1 MSYESINIQIRTIR
15 IFRIGFDRCISVGF
29 KPLCRC
35 RKWNN
40 HTIVCNSILC
50 FDVFYWLHFGKKDVI
65 ENEINDIGF
74 RWHFTTYL
82 LYNGVK
88 IVSYYVG
95 LLNTGSLKAIGF
107 TALFWGIGLLIH
119 FVFFVIAQRNSIK
132 GYDKDEIFN

>member
-1 MSYESINIQIRTIR
+1 MKVLTFRLGQFAFFGLILTV
-15 IFRIGFDRCISVGF
+15 IFRLVLSLCANVENGIII
-29 KPLCRC
+29 PLCA
-35 RKWNN
+35 
-40 HTIVCNSILC
+40 IA
-50 FDVFYWLHFGKKDVI
+50 YWGLMFFIGWHFGKKDVI

-95 LLNTGSLKAIGF
+95 LNTGSLKTIGL
-107 TALFWGIGLLIH
+107 TALFWGIGLLVH

>member
-1 MSYESINIQIRTIR
+1 MKVLT
-15 IFRIGFDRCISVGF
+15 FRLGQFAFFGLVLTVAFRLVLSLCADVENGIII
-29 KPLCRC
+29 PLCAIAYC
-35 RKWNN
+35 ALMFFIGW
-40 HTIVCNSILC
+40 
-50 FDVFYWLHFGKKDVI
+50 HFGNKDVI

>member
-1 MSYESINIQIRTIR
+1 MKVLT
-15 IFRIGFDRCISVGF
+15 FRLGQFAFFGLVLTVAFRLVLSLCADVENGIII
-29 KPLCRC
+29 PLCAIAYC
-35 RKWNN
+35 ALMFLIGW
-40 HTIVCNSILC
+40 
-50 FDVFYWLHFGKKDVI
+50 HFGKKDVI

>member
-1 MSYESINIQIRTIR
+1 MKVLT
-15 IFRIGFDRCISVGF
+15 FRLGQFAFFGLVLTVAFRLVLSLCADVENGIII
-29 KPLCRC
+29 PLCAIAYFSLMFFIG
-35 RKWNN
+35 W
-40 HTIVCNSILC
+40 
-50 FDVFYWLHFGKKDVI
+50 HFGKKDVI

-119 FVFFVIAQRNSIK
+119 FVFFVIAQRNSLK